1 MGQVSGG
8 KLEQN
13 NRGRSAYAPLESEVL
28 PTESGE
34 LVQVPPEEVERQGL
48 HTGILDYASPEPGSS
63 LYVQQFDDRGHPQN
77 PASRELSR
85 ASRRAQNDVLASVG
99 YLAVSDQSIPGP
111 TVVPTTAYSRTRD
124 QLYEETRDDTENGEL
139 IAFGY
144 GLASSLIHDRFTYLR
159 NRLQVESPKRI
170 DHVPLPKLLKV
181 EWANSDPL
189 LLLFGGLAGD
199 LLVVLSARAPP
210 HNLAHRL
217 FHGLV
222 DRRIAEVKLPSLRY
236 LSSLPE
242 DLKIA
247 SIVHYLASLACS
259 PVILYYALRTARTV
273 TQWKAF
279 EYFELALPKPDNP
292 DRTSINLAL
301 HRGEDANFVPG
312 LNFRLDEETR
322 LPVKEVRTVRELAQ
336 KDWAA
341 FSNRVAS
348 MALWCQ
354 SIFMRDTNSSISYL
368 SPNLQKREDRPASA
382 SPRPSEPSQEQE
394 MLEQIN
400 SSSPQPVEGRLVQ
413 PSEELSLPVIRS
425 QDASSSS
432 GGTIAQD
439 PFRELHE
446 LHDDSRPTH
455 RVTRLTNIMT
465 RTMAA
470 HLSIVFTNALYL
482 PLEAL
487 FVRSVASAYL
497 STTGGVSE
505 SSLWLRNEIYPLGS
519 WFGMG
524 WGKGRAMDYAR
535 KMTLC
540 LGMQMALGYGVW
552 QIGAGATWWLGKS
565 MHGWGRL

>member
-1 MGQVSGG
+1 MIQ
-8 KLEQN
+8 
-13 NRGRSAYAPLESEVL
+13 P
-28 PTESGE
+28 
-34 LVQVPPEEVERQGL
+34 
-48 HTGILDYASPEPGSS
+48 I
-63 LYVQQFDDRGHPQN
+63 
-77 PASRELSR
+77 
-85 ASRRAQNDVLASVG
+85 
-99 YLAVSDQSIPGP
+99 
-111 TVVPTTAYSRTRD
+111 
-124 QLYEETRDDTENGEL
+124 
-139 IAFGY
+139 
-144 GLASSLIHDRFTYLR
+144 
-159 NRLQVESPKRI
+159 
-170 DHVPLPKLLKV
+170 
-181 EWANSDPL
+181 
-189 LLLFGGLAGD
+189 
-199 LLVVLSARAPP
+199 
-210 HNLAHRL
+210 
-217 FHGLV
+217 
-222 DRRIAEVKLPSLRY
+222 
-236 LSSLPE
+236 SLPE

-292 DRTSINLAL
+292 DKTSINLAL

-341 FSNRVAS
+341 FSNRMAS

-354 SIFMRDTNSSISYL
+354 SIFTRDTNSSISYL

-446 LHDDSRPTH
+446 LHDDSRRTH

-465 RTMAA
+465 RTTAA
-470 HLSIVFTNALYL
+470 HLSIMFTHALYL

-524 WGKGRAMDYAR
+524 WGKGSAMDYAR